1 MQEYKS
7 LLESKLVNPIS
18 AKSFIEEKREIKI
31 NQNGV
36 NLEIRYES
44 TGINPENKRKV
55 EQQITQLLA
64 PTISEDKIFV
74 SSFTNTNISSP
85 AVSTPEVKTN
95 QPAAN
100 LKVGHAAP
108 SKKKRVANIKKVIA
122 VSSCKGGVG
131 KSSVTANL
139 ALALVSE
146 GLKVG
151 ILDADIYGPSMPMLL
166 NKRSSKPMASDAKK
180 ILPIEAFGLK
190 FMSFGLFVDET
201 EPVIW
206 RGPMLGGVLNQ
217 FLFDV
222 DWGELDILIVD
233 LPPGTGDMQLSLVQN
248 TELDGVVVVS
258 TPQDVAI
265 LDSVK
270 GLKMF
275 KQVNIPILGL
285 VENMS
290 FFVAPDTGNKY
301 YIFGNGGVQKKAKE
315 LGESFLGE
323 IPLDISLREGSDKGE
338 PFMSIKKN
346 ESTQTWKAFI
356 SLAKNV
362 IKETGV
368 LNDASEKKSIFKRI
382 FN

>member
-1 MQEYKS
+1 MQEIKN
-7 LLESKLVNPIS
+7 LLEEKLVNPIS
-18 AKSFIEEKREIKI
+18 EKSFKYENRTIKI
-31 NQNGV
+31 ESKGEDV
-36 NLEIRYES
+36 EIRYES
-44 TGINPENKRKV
+44 TGINPENKRII
-55 EQQITQLLA
+55 EQQIAQLL
-64 PTISEDKIFV
+64 SGKIPEEKMFI
-74 SSFTNTNISSP
+74 SSFSTSNTVQAPPP
-85 AVSTPEVKTN
+85 AAAKTE
-95 QPAAN
+95 QAN
-100 LKVGHAAP
+100 LKVGHATA
-108 SKKKRVANIKKVIA
+108 SKKKRVSSIKKIIA

-131 KSSVTANL
+131 KSSVTVNL
-139 ALALVSE
+139 ALAMVAQ

-166 NKRSSKPMASDAKK
+166 NKRAAKPMASDAKK
-180 ILPIEAFGLK
+180 ILPVEAFGLK

-222 DWGELDILIVD
+222 DWGDLDILVVD

-265 LDSVK
+265 LDTVK

-275 KQVNIPILGL
+275 KQVHIPILGL

-290 FFVAPDTGNKY
+290 YFVAPDTGNKY

-315 LGESFLGE
+315 LGETFLGE

-338 PFMSIKKN
+338 PFMSVNKN
-346 ESTQTWKAFI
+346 ENTATWSAFNL
-356 SLAKNV
+356 LAKNV
-362 IKETGV
+362 IKETGI
-368 LNDASEKKSIFKRI
+368 LNDPTQKKSIFKRI